1 MSVCGRREPQ
11 RSIEMAKI
19 TGASVFRTIF
29 WFAVLALTSRY
40 ALMPALVRE
49 FPDISIFS
57 KESFLGFLYLLS
69 LAVSL
74 KMFLSSSR
82 RKPSTEGNEN

>member
-1 MSVCGRREPQ
+1 
-11 RSIEMAKI
+11 MAKI

-40 ALMPALVRE
+40 ALMPALIKE
-49 FPDISIFS
+49 FPDISMFR

-82 RKPSTEGNEN
+82 KKRSTEGNEN